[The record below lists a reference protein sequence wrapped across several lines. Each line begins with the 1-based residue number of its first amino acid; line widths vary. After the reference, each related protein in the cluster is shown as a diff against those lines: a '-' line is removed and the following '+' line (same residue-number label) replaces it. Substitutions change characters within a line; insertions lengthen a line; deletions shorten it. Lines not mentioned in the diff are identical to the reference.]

1 MEAEEARWLLRQ
13 LGWADGEV
21 HRFVGR
27 DDGVGLDFLG
37 VLSVCS
43 GAVHHFEINGA
54 LGNASQRNP
63 VIEKLLPVIRNW
75 TKVDDGGLIAGVG
88 ADDRLLSAVQNLAGV
103 AAGGVDR
110 DVAV

>member
-1 MEAEEARWLLRQ
+1 
-13 LGWADGEV
+13 
-21 HRFVGR
+21 
-27 DDGVGLDFLG
+27 DGVGLDFLG

-110 DVAV
+110 DVAVEHGNARFVRADLDHQFVAANIKERL